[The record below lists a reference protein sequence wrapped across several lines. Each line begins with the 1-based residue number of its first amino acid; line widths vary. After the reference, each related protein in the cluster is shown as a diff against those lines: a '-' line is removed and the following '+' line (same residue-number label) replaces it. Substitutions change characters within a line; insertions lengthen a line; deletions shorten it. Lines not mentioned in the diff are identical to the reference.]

1 MANNIP
7 LSKQDIR
14 RFRAIGHHLKPVL
27 ILGDA
32 GLSDA
37 FIDEL
42 ELRLRDHELIKVSV
56 NAEDRGDREMLG
68 TAMAEAVN
76 ANIVQRIGKMLLL
89 YRAAERPN
97 PKLSNILR
105 HQHGGL

>member
-1 MANNIP
+1 MANKIS

-14 RFRAIGHHLKPVL
+14 QFRAIGHHLKPVL

-42 ELRLRDHELIKVSV
+42 NSRLRDHELIKVSIH
-56 NAEDRGDREMLG
+56 AEDRGDREILG

-76 ANIVQRIGKMLLL
+76 ASIVQRIGKMLLL

-105 HQHGGL
+105 YPQG

>member
-1 MANNIP
+1 MANKIS

-14 RFRAIGHHLKPVL
+14 QFRAIGHHLKPVL

-42 ELRLRDHELIKVSV
+42 NARLHDHELIKISIH
-56 NAEDRGDREMLG
+56 AEDRGDREILG

-76 ANIVQRIGKMLLL
+76 AHIVQRIGKMLLL

-105 HQHGGL
+105 HQQG

>member
-14 RFRAIGHHLKPVL
+14 HFRAIGHHLKPVL

-42 ELRLRDHELIKVSV
+42 EKRLQDHELIKISLNV
-56 NAEDRGDREMLG
+56 ADRGDREILG

-76 ANIVQRIGKMLLL
+76 AYVVQRLGKTLLL
-89 YRAAERPN
+89 YRPAERPN
-97 PKLSNILR
+97 PKLSNVLR
-105 HQHGGL
+105 HQRG